1 MAKLQKKS
9 QNVINFNVNDEIV
22 HEKVRIVGENIESRV
37 LPIEDARDIAK
48 KLEMDLIE
56 INSVANPPI
65 VRVGVYEKFLYEM
78 KKNAKKN
85 KQQSSQVK
93 EIMLSVNISKH
104 DLETKVNRAKEFIS
118 KGDKVRVT
126 LTMKGRELTRREEN
140 KKSLLEFIVMMDDVA
155 IPEGKLMDN
164 GNRTIVI
171 LKKKNK

>member
-1 MAKLQKKS
+1 
-9 QNVINFNVNDEIV
+9 
-22 HEKVRIVGENIESRV
+22 
-37 LPIEDARDIAK
+37 
-48 KLEMDLIE
+48 MDLIE
-56 INSVANPPI
+56 INSVANPPN
-65 VRVGVYEKFLYEM
+65 VRVRVYEKFLYEM

-104 DLETKVNRAKEFIS
+104 DLETKVNHAKEFIS

-164 GNRTIVI
+164 GNRTIVT